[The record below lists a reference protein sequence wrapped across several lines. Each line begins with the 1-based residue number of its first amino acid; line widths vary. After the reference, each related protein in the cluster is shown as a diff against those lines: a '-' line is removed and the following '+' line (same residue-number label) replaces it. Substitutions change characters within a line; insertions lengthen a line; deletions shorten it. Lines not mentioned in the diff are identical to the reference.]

1 MFKLW
6 PLSTVYQQLLRES
19 ESGKPHPLE
28 SAVSRQLDSIDIDDD
43 DDWGLQEVR
52 ASSDIIPEGTDDSA
66 TSATDQ
72 TSSSLSAAE
81 SRREVFGE
89 KKQSEKE
96 FDAVDG

>member
-1 MFKLW
+1 MECSTT
-6 PLSTVYQQLLRES
+6 LSQISRES

-52 ASSDIIPEGTDDSA
+52 ASSDVITEQTADSA
-66 TSATDQ
+66 STA
-72 TSSSLSAAE
+72 TSSAVEARKGLGD
-81 SRREVFGE
+81 R
-89 KKQSEKE
+89 KQNEKE